1 MGKKLGLVKKGRH
14 WSGKRRLRDGGFE
27 VRSLLGSVSILEA
40 GSCEGRLGRKKF
52 VPVIGEM
59 K

>member
-1 MGKKLGLVKKGRH
+1 MVKKGRH
-14 WSGKRRLRDGGFE
+14 WSGKRSLRDGGFGGE
-27 VRSLLGSVSILEA
+27 MRSFWGNVSILEA